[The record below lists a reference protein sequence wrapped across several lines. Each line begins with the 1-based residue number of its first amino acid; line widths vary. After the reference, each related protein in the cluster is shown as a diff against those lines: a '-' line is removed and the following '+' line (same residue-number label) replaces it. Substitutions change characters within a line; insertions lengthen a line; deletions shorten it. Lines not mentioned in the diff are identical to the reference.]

1 MVDSVALGPD
11 SQPGRRPERLRLPEP
26 ALSEAKRALCEAE
39 RRMSMSGK
47 RLAEALHV
55 SPRTWRSYKDPAEPG
70 PPPDLVR
77 RLDALLAERDETL
90 GGQLTTLWG
99 LPVVEEGRGPVLPS
113 SETSPRPLDEGQA
126 NVPRRRRLA
135 LLAITLMAILTVGIA
150 VRALVDQADDRATTT
165 SAEITIYN
173 KVVLDETRVR
183 EDVPA
188 YLTISPRCLAKS
200 TCGIEGT
207 DVLET
212 GMRVTAVCQTEGS
225 FVTNR
230 FGDTPNDENFDSTRW
245 YGINLNGKFG
255 YLSEVWVAKEHRG
268 GLDLRS
274 CEPSG

>member
-1 MVDSVALGPD
+1 M
-11 SQPGRRPERLRLPEP
+11 
-26 ALSEAKRALCEAE
+26 SEAKRALREAE
-39 RRMSMSGK
+39 RRMAMSGK

-77 RLDALLAERDETL
+77 RLDALLAERDESL
-90 GGQLTTLWG
+90 RGELTALWG
-99 LPVVEEGRGPVLPS
+99 LPVVEEGRDGEGPVLPS
-113 SETSPRPLDEGQA
+113 SETSPRPLDDGQA
-126 NVPRRRRLA
+126 NVPRRRRVA
-135 LLAITLMAILTVGIA
+135 LLAITLMAVLTVGIA
-150 VRALVDQADDRATTT
+150 VRALVDQDDDPAAAT

-173 KVVLDETRVR
+173 KVVLDETRMR

-200 TCGIEGT
+200 TCSIEGT
-207 DVLET
+207 DVLRT

-230 FGDTPNDENFDSTRW
+230 FGDTPNGDNFDSTRW
-245 YGINLNGKFG
+245 YGISLNGKFG
-255 YLSEVWVAKEHRG
+255 YLSEAWVAKEHRG
-268 GLDLRS
+268 GLNLRE